1 MIGTYTAA
9 ALICAAS
16 LLAGRAIYAL
26 CGRREW
32 CWLEPAVG
40 FAAVVAVAGLGA
52 RLPGRGTTATL
63 FVVALGAASLLTLVR
78 PYRLRGALAEGLPVV
93 LVLALVLAIPFAVS
107 GRWGLIGI
115 GFNNDLGL
123 HLAWSE
129 WLRSGFG
136 PQPDAGYPLGPHG
149 LAIAAASFPNVSL
162 GQAFI
167 GEIIAIAIL
176 TGLTALAALRGLG
189 PGRRTLAAALVAV
202 PYLAA
207 SYFAQ
212 AAFKE
217 TAEAL
222 FVFATALAL
231 PQVTPLPAGGRQRL
245 LALVPLG
252 VLAAGIFFAYSFAG
266 LAWPVAIV
274 VLWSLTMPAVRAA
287 LAPRALWRRLAR
299 PATLAWLLGLGLAAL
314 VGVFVGPFG
323 FGAGFENVAGSNTYG
338 PVSPFEALGVWPAAN
353 YRLDAAG
360 GAPLAAVAAA
370 LGALGLIAGL
380 VWWVR
385 RGELA
390 APIGIAACL
399 LLYLASLP
407 FTGDYSRAKALMIAA
422 PLVMLVASRALLAG
436 PGTGWRSRSGG
447 GRNFRLVY
455 AALATAFL
463 GAAAYSS
470 FLVLRE
476 TPVAPPGHGAE
487 LRAFLPFLHGET
499 VLYAGQDRFAAYE
512 LLGADT
518 AVPVVEFP
526 EEDVEESPLKPFD
539 TGDAYSPIDFDS
551 FSTYTLNH
559 HPFVITGAAAWNSQ
573 APPSFR
579 QIDRTDSY
587 ILWEQRARSPEDRK
601 TRLEGTEA
609 AAPIRCASP
618 ETQIFV
624 NHPGR
629 AALFGD
635 PVFARKGRWDG
646 GTVLEPGERTRQTVD
661 LPAGRWLLSLQY
673 FSPLGLVLEAPGFE
687 RELVA
692 AQDGQR
698 PNTISLANDGQYWP
712 AGELVQETAGPVRFE
727 IRTDEPSTIQE
738 LTGYDGRSYIG
749 KLVAVPA
756 GPRQVVPLSQSCGRW
771 LDWYRGLGAP

>member
-16 LLAGRAIYAL
+16 LLAGRAIFVV

-40 FAAVVAVAGLGA
+40 FAAVVAVAGAGA
-52 RLPGRGTTATL
+52 RLPGGGTAATL
-63 FVVALGAASLLTLVR
+63 LVIALGAVSLLTLRR
-78 PYRLRGALAEGLPVV
+78 PYALRGALAEGLPVV

-107 GRWGLIGI
+107 GRWGLIGV

-136 PQPDAGYPLGPHG
+136 PEPDAGYPLGPHG
-149 LAIAAASFPNVSL
+149 LAIAAASFPKVSL

-167 GEIIAIAIL
+167 GEIIAITIL
-176 TGLTALAALRGLG
+176 TGLTALGALRGLG
-189 PGRRTLAAALVAV
+189 AGRRTLAAALVAV

-231 PQVTPLPAGGRQRL
+231 PLVTPLPAGRRARV
-245 LALVPLG
+245 LALAPLG

-266 LAWPVAIV
+266 LAWPLAIAA
-274 VLWSLTMPAVRAA
+274 LWCLTMPAVRAA

-299 PATLAWLLGLGLAAL
+299 PRTLIWLAGLALATLLLA
-314 VGVFVGPFG
+314 FVGPFG
-323 FGAGFENVAGSNTYG
+323 FASAFGKVAASNTYG
-338 PVSPFEALGVWPAAN
+338 PVSPLEALGVWPAAN

-360 GAPLAAVAAA
+360 GAPLAGIA
-370 LGALGLIAGL
+370 GALGVVGLLAGI

-390 APIGIAACL
+390 APIGLAACL
-399 LLYLASLP
+399 LLYLASIP
-407 FTGDYSRAKALMIAA
+407 FSGDYSQAKALMIAA
-422 PLVMLVASRALLAG
+422 PLVMLIASRALLAG
-436 PGTGWRSRSGG
+436 PGTGWRARSEG
-447 GRNFRLVY
+447 GRLFRVAY
-455 AALATAFL
+455 AALAAAFL

-487 LRAFLPFLHGET
+487 LRAFLPFLHGEK

-539 TGDAYSPIDFDS
+539 TGDGYSPIDFDS
-551 FSTYTLNH
+551 FSNYTLNH

-573 APPSFR
+573 APPSFKE
-579 QIDRTDSY
+579 IDRTDSF
-587 ILWEQRARSPEDRK
+587 ILWEQRAKSPEDRQ

-635 PVFARKGRWDG
+635 PVFARKGGWDG
-646 GTVLEPGERTRQTVD
+646 GTVLEPGEQTRQSVS
-661 LPAGRWLLSLQY
+661 LPAGRWLLSIQY
-673 FSPLGLVLEAPGFE
+673 FSPLGLTLSAPGFE
-687 RELVA
+687 QELLA

-712 AGELVQETAGPVRFE
+712 AGVLAQEEPGPVPFT
-727 IRTDEPSTIQE
+727 IRTAEPSAIQE

-756 GPRQVVPLSQSCGRW
+756 GPRQVVPLRQTCGRW
-771 LDWYRGLGAP
+771 LDWYQGLAAP